1 METPRPYAQRL
12 RAESAAQTRLRIL
25 DSVYDRLRQSPAER
39 LAVDRVARDAGVS
52 RSTVYLIFGDR
63 SGLFDAVG
71 ADLLDRGGFADVLA
85 AVDNPDARAA
95 MRAFMRATVDMYAA
109 SRDVL
114 RSLYS
119 MAQLDPE
126 AVGGAIARLEKG
138 RLEGMQRVAAG
149 LAAAGELRD
158 DVTVDEATDVL
169 WLLSSFDS
177 FDLLHHGRGRTA
189 GSVAATLTR
198 AVEQSI
204 LAA

>member
-109 SRDVL
+109 NRDVL

-119 MAQLDPE
+119 MTQS
-126 AVGGAIARLEKG
+126 
-138 RLEGMQRVAAG
+138 AAPSPAWRKAGWRACNG
-149 LAAAGELRD
+149 LRP
-158 DVTVDEATDVL
+158 
-169 WLLSSFDS
+169 
-177 FDLLHHGRGRTA
+177 
-189 GSVAATLTR
+189 GSPR
-198 AVEQSI
+198 R
-204 LAA
+204 